1 MQLYKKWGWSKAPS
15 RPAVIKKDFL
25 LHGNLHDEGRM
36 RLRAAE
42 TEPDLNA
49 AVKQTEFLA
58 RSLAQLQ
65 VVG

>member
-1 MQLYKKWGWSKAPS
+1 MQLYKKWGWSKVPS

-42 TEPDLNA
+42 QSLTSTQQSS
-49 AVKQTEFLA
+49 KQNSWHEVLLSFKW
-58 RSLAQLQ
+58 
-65 VVG
+65 